1 MNVDDSVAA
10 VTASPL
16 CCGVSSCIVECNAF
30 VLLGATPVSMESEHK
45 AQCRLPAH
53 VYLALQPPDCFQS
66 LVLPSNGPLM
76 CHLHIMGCAT
86 NRKGNL
92 CVCCSAYWPWEVG
105 FCHRDWGE
113 VVILHSER
121 WQQSAT
127 NSATCRVRN
136 YFISLC
142 ANTTFSKLWRD
153 WCFHHSF
160 SLQM

>member
-1 MNVDDSVAA
+1 MNGDDSVAA
-10 VTASPL
+10 VKASPL

-66 LVLPSNGPLM
+66 LVLPSNGTLM

-105 FCHRDWGE
+105 FCHRD
-113 VVILHSER
+113 
-121 WQQSAT
+121 
-127 NSATCRVRN
+127 
-136 YFISLC
+136 
-142 ANTTFSKLWRD
+142 
-153 WCFHHSF
+153 
-160 SLQM
+160 